1 VKESELRIWGS
12 GSVSYIHPYFF
23 VCAAYIHIH
32 TSLKKMLYVLHTD
45 VCMYRGSH
53 TYICMW
59 EMYVKEMYVCGKMYV
74 GKCMYVKYVCG
85 KMYVCKKCMCGENV
99 RM

>member
-1 VKESELRIWGS
+1 
-12 GSVSYIHPYFF
+12 VSYIHPYFF
-23 VCAAYIHIH
+23 VCAAYIH

-59 EMYVKEMYVCGKMYV
+59 EMYVKEMHVCEN
-74 GKCMYVKYVCG
+74 VCG
-85 KMYVCKKCMCGENV
+85 KMYVCKICMWENV
-99 RM
+99 TYVKNVYVGKMYVCK